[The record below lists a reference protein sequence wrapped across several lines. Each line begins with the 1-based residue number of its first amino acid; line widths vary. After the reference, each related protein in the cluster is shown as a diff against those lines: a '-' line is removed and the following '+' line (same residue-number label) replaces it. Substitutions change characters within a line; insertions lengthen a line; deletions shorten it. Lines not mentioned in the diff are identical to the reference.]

1 MQFNHDLGA
10 DSIRGV
16 SATIHDPYKDLR
28 KIQI

>member
-1 MQFNHDLGA
+1 MQFNQDLGA

-28 KIQI
+28 KL